1 MIKCGAK
8 VNDNSKK
15 LDSQKKRKGK
25 EKKLYELHDT

>member
-15 LDSQKKRKGK
+15 LDSQKKKEK